1 MTWVLVL
8 LLPPA
13 AFVVLGLLLPRA
25 GRPPRWRALA
35 ARLDRRKPPPPDP
48 FETLRVQARLGILA
62 AEIRWLEGDEA
73 QVYAKAHR
81 LRASRGAYADLL
93 GDACR
98 LAGVPPTGDP
108 DEREVALA
116 ARGWTW

>member
-8 LLPPA
+8 LAVPA
-13 AFVVLGLLLPRA
+13 AFVLLDRLLPRA
-25 GRPPRWRALA
+25 GRPPRWRALRD
-35 ARLDRRKPPPPDP
+35 RLWHRPPPPPDP
-48 FETLRVQARLGILA
+48 FETYRVQARLGVLA

-81 LRASRGAYADLL
+81 LRASRCAYADLL

-98 LAGVPPTGDP
+98 LAGVPPLGDP